1 MFCSDLSLHLAKM
14 ANLYESLSNEPLYQ
28 HMFKHK
34 DEHTAIIE
42 VQLPTLHCSSCVK
55 AVETLPNIAPG
66 IISVRVNFSQK
77 LAQIKY
83 QRNKWS
89 LQQVIE
95 KVDDMGYPP
104 DISLASAN
112 HITQSPVNHRRRA
125 SIDLG
130 VAGFAFGNTMLFA
143 FPEYMGLDGDSG
155 IANLLTWL
163 TVLLSLPVLLFS
175 ARSFFKTAWSGI
187 KQWKGNMD
195 IPITLGI
202 IAIAASSYWEFFTQ
216 SGPGYF
222 DSLAGL
228 VFFLLIGRWFQNN
241 TYARLDFER
250 DYQSFFPF
258 SALRVNG
265 DEEVYVKLT
274 AIETGDLL
282 KVRHGELI
290 PTDGI
295 ITAGRS
301 HVDMQFIT
309 GESEP
314 LPVVVDGEVYAGSKL
329 TGPAITFRVTKQ
341 LDQSYLTTLWAEDP
355 RKKKPKASH
364 WIDRLG
370 TVFTG
375 FVLTLSAATALIWAM
390 IDPSQILWVVSSVLI
405 VACPCALALS
415 IPFGLGHTVRHLNA
429 FGAFVKSTQTIERLA
444 SINAWVF
451 DKTGTL
457 TDSQT
462 LTWTEE
468 PVVTAED
475 QNALRLLT
483 GNSAHPLSR
492 SLTSHWQ
499 NSGDDA
505 LLSHF
510 NEVIGKGVEATI
522 SGHSYALGQPQ
533 WLNAPAGEYH
543 RAVAWQKDGEFGGW
557 LIPRSSYRPGLKSS
571 MEDLDHVALLT
582 GDNDA
587 EQSNLEA
594 LLPKGTDMRFRQSP
608 HEKLSFVQG
617 WQAEGKQVAMV
628 GDGLNDAGALAVSDV
643 GISIADDAFHFAPAC
658 DILLQGDKLPDLP
671 AIQAMAKSGMQ
682 VVRANIGLSLAY
694 NAIGLTF
701 AVQGLLTPIVAAIL
715 MPVSSLSVV
724 ALSFVLTQRA
734 KAKHLPS

>member
-1 MFCSDLSLHLAKM
+1 MFYVLSRAYLAKM
-14 ANLYESLSNEPLYQ
+14 SETYVSLSNENLYQ
-28 HMFKHK
+28 HLFKHK
-34 DEHTAIIE
+34 DEQTAIIE
-42 VQLPTLHCSSCVK
+42 IHLPTLHCSSCVK
-55 AVETLPNIAPG
+55 AVETMPNIAPG

-83 QRNKWS
+83 QRANWS

-95 KVDDMGYPP
+95 KVADMGYPP

-112 HITQSPVNHRRRA
+112 QTTQSPVNHRRRA
-125 SIDLG
+125 SIELG

-155 IANLLTWL
+155 IASLLTWL
-163 TVLLSLPVLLFS
+163 TMLLSLPVLFFS
-175 ARSFFKTAWSGI
+175 ARSFYQTAWSGI
-187 KQWKGNMD
+187 KQWQGNMD

-202 IAIAASSYWEFFTQ
+202 IAIAASSYWQFFTH

-241 TYARLDFER
+241 TYAKLDFER
-250 DYQSFFPF
+250 DYKSFFPF
-258 SALRVNG
+258 SALKVNG
-265 DEEVYVKLT
+265 DKEVYVKLT
-274 AIETGDLL
+274 DIETGDVL

-295 ITAGRS
+295 VTGGSS

-309 GESEP
+309 GEANP
-314 LPVVVDGEVYAGSKL
+314 LPITIDSEIYAGSKL
-329 TGPAITFRVTKQ
+329 TGPAITFQVSKS

-355 RKKKPKASH
+355 RTKKPKASH

-370 TVFTG
+370 ATFTG
-375 FVLTLSAATALIWAM
+375 FVLTLSAVTALVWAM

-444 SINAWVF
+444 GINAWVF

-457 TDSQT
+457 TDSKT
-462 LTWTEE
+462 LTWI
-468 PVVTAED
+468 ED
-475 QNALRLLT
+475 PAVGMDDQAALRLLT

-499 NSGDDA
+499 PSAIEA
-505 LLSHF
+505 LLSDF
-510 NEVIGKGVEATI
+510 NEVIGKGVEARV

-533 WLNAPAGEYH
+533 WLNAPESEYQ
-543 RAVAWQKDGEFGGW
+543 RAVAWQKDGQFAGW
-557 LIPRSSYRPGLKSS
+557 LIPQSSYRPGIKSS
-571 MEDLDHVALLT
+571 MASLDSMALLT

-587 EQSNLEA
+587 EKANLERM
-594 LLPKGTDMRFRQSP
+594 LPQGTDMRFRQTP
-608 HEKLSFVQG
+608 HEKLSFVQA
-617 WQAEGKQVAMV
+617 WQKEGKKVAMV

-671 AIQAMAKSGMQ
+671 AIQAMAKSGMR

-724 ALSFVLTQRA
+724 GLSFTLTQRA
-734 KAKHLPS
+734 KRKHLQG